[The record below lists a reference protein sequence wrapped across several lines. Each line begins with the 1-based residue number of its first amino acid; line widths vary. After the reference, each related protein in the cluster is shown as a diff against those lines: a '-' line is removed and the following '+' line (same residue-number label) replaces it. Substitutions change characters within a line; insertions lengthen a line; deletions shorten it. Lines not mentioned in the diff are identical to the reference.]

1 MEIKVIGIDCAT
13 DPKKVGISFGKYYKG
28 KMELIQT
35 MIATGSQSMYKLICN
50 YIGSENNVL
59 LAIDAPLGWP
69 IDLGASLVNHNAG
82 DALNV
87 DANDLFRR
95 ETDRFVKRV
104 IGKQSLDVGADRIA
118 RTAHAALRMLQ
129 ELRIMTGRDENINI
143 AWEPSNLKGIKA
155 IEVYPAATLDCYG
168 IISTGYKDKNK
179 KQVREQILDALKNY
193 IKIPKDTDLLLN
205 NADALDSAICLLSA
219 KDFIEGNA
227 YYPEQLEL
235 AQKEGWI
242 WIRNV
247 HL

>member
-13 DPKKVGISFGKYYKG
+13 DPKKVGISLGKYYKG
-28 KMELIQT
+28 QMELIQT
-35 MIATGSQSMYKLICN
+35 MIATGSQSMYKLICD

-118 RTAHAALRMLQ
+118 RTAHAALKMLQ
-129 ELRIMTGRDENINI
+129 ELRKMTGRDIKMT
-143 AWEPSNLKGIKA
+143 WEPNNLNGIGA
-155 IEVYPAATLDCYG
+155 IEVYPAATLDCYR

-179 KQVREQILDALKNY
+179 QQIREQILNALKNH
-193 IKIPKDTDLLLN
+193 IKVPKDTELLLN

-227 YYPEQLEL
+227 YYPEQLDL
-235 AQKEGWI
+235 ARKEGWI
-242 WIRNV
+242 WIRNI
-247 HL
+247 HS

>member
-35 MIATGSQSMYKLICN
+35 MIATGSQSMHRFICD
-50 YIGSENNVL
+50 YIGSEDDVL

-104 IGKQSLDVGADRIA
+104 IGKQPLDVGADRIA
-118 RTAHAALRMLQ
+118 RTAHAALRMLR
-129 ELRIMTGRDENINI
+129 ELRTITGRDINM
-143 AWEPSNLKGIKA
+143 AWKPSKLKGIEA
-155 IEVYPAATLDCYG
+155 IEVYPAATLDCYR

-179 KQVREQILDALKNY
+179 QQVREQILEALKNH
-193 IKIPKDTDLLLN
+193 IKVPKDTELLLN
-205 NADALDSAICLLSA
+205 NADALNSAICLLSA
-219 KDFIEGNA
+219 KDFIEGNT
-227 YYPEQLEL
+227 YYPEQLGI

-242 WIRNV
+242 WIRNI
-247 HL
+247 HS